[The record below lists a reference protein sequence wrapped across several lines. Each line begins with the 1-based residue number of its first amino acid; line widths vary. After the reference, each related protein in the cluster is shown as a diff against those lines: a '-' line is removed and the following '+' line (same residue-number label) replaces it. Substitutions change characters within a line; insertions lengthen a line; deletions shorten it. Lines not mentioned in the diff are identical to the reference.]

1 MEAVVVR
8 IPRVIAE
15 RLRREAEKAGMS
27 LDEYLIELVSRS
39 LDPGEKLQVY
49 LDAAQLLLEQARE
62 ELEKGSLRQAAEKL
76 WGAVALAIKAYALWR
91 EGRRLASH
99 RELWEYKDVA
109 ADELGGWVSRV
120 FREASSLH
128 TCFYE
133 GWCTERDVRDVL
145 PGVERLLE
153 AIRARV
159 EG

>member
-1 MEAVVVR
+1 M
-8 IPRVIAE
+8 
-15 RLRREAEKAGMS
+15 
-27 LDEYLIELVSRS
+27 
-39 LDPGEKLQVY
+39 
-49 LDAAQLLLEQARE
+49 
-62 ELEKGSLRQAAEKL
+62 
-76 WGAVALAIKAYALWR
+76 WR
-91 EGRRLASH
+91 EGGRLESH

-145 PGVERLLE
+145 PGVERLLG